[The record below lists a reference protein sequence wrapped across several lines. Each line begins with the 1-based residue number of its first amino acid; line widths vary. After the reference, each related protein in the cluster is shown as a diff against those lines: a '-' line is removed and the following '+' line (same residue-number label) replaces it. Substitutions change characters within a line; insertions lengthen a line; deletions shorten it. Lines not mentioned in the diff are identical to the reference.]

1 MMAASSGNSSSSAA
15 TPSQPYSGS
24 EGDARN
30 SSGGLVDQRKRRR
43 MESNRESARRS
54 RMRKQKHLD
63 DLTTQ
68 ILHLNKEN
76 GQILSRIDSATR
88 NLLAVEADNSVLK
101 AQLVELGQRLQ
112 SLDEILDFICSISF
126 NGRSGVDESNDVGG
140 FGFDGLAMSHADVGY
155 AQQQLIMGTGAG
167 DVFGC

>member
-1 MMAASSGNSSSSAA
+1 MASSSGNSSSYAA
-15 TPSQPYSGS
+15 IPSQPYSGS

-30 SSGGLVDQRKRRR
+30 SSGSLVDQRKRRR

-68 ILHLNKEN
+68 ILHLTKEN
-76 GQILSRIDSATR
+76 DRILSGIDSATR
-88 NLLAVEADNSVLK
+88 HLLAVEAENSVLR
-101 AQLVELGQRLQ
+101 AQLAELGQRLQ
-112 SLDEILDFICSISF
+112 SLDEILNFICSISF
-126 NGRSGVDESNDVGG
+126 NENNDVGG

-155 AQQQLIMGTGAG
+155 AQQQPLMAAGAG